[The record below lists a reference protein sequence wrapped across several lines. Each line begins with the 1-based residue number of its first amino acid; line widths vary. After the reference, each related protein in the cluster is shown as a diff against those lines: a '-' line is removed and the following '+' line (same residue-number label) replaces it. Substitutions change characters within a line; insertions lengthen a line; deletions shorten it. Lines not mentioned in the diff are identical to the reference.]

1 MKIKIKIILA
11 AALLLLSGCKKNI
24 DESSPP
30 DGMSGAADTEFSL
43 TTFNTNTD
51 TTAGTAVPQAPEA
64 ESLSGTEAN
73 DTAFAEAPAASST
86 AAETTEKTTSVTSE
100 TEIISFAVNETT
112 ETAKKTM
119 PAETKPAETKPVETV
134 TAAKAAERGLDDS
147 ADICLSKL
155 YFGMSANE
163 AAEVIDAEIEVST
176 GDTEF
181 YSNVSFD
188 LDKSF
193 REGYIVYGDHIC
205 QIVMNTDFMTEKE
218 AAGLKEN
225 IMKKLNNIYGLTD
238 SSWDVGITGN
248 DICLVNGIITLE
260 LGLNRAGKNAMVAL
274 TLTSPKHMGSGNAD
288 KISVFPPN

>member
-24 DESSPP
+24 DESGSPN
-30 DGMSGAADTEFSL
+30 GMSGAADTEFSL

-73 DTAFAEAPAASST
+73 DTAFSEAPAASSA

-100 TEIISFAVNETT
+100 TEIISFAVNENT
-112 ETAKKTM
+112 ESAKKTM
-119 PAETKPAETKPVETV
+119 PAETKPVETV

-155 YFGMSANE
+155 YFGMSADE
-163 AAEVIDAEIEVST
+163 AAEVIDAEMEVST

-238 SSWDVGITGN
+238 SNWDVGITGN

-260 LGLNRAGKNAMVAL
+260 LGLKRAGKNAMVAL

>member
-24 DESSPP
+24 DESGPP

-51 TTAGTAVPQAPEA
+51 TTAGTAVTQAPEA

-100 TEIISFAVNETT
+100 TEIISFAVNENT
-112 ETAKKTM
+112 ESAKKTM
-119 PAETKPAETKPVETV
+119 PAETKPVETV

-155 YFGMSANE
+155 YFGMSADE